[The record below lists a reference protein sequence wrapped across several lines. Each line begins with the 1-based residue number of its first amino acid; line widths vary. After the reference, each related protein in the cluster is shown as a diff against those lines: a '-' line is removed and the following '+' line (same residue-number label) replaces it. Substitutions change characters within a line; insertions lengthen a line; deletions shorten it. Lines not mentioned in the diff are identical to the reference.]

1 MKTLCYTWDDCPY
14 SWAEAPFTW
23 REGCVLEKIISGAAS
38 GSVGISRDLKKKRRI
53 DLKDDEKKTLI
64 DLFVR
69 LEVDQLIIEKRINK
83 FKNKLVKIKL
93 KDVKISYKEQKK
105 VKVDVKIDNI

>member
-1 MKTLCYTWDDCPY
+1 METISYTWADCPY
-14 SWAEAPFTW
+14 SWIDLPFTW
-23 REGCVLEKIISGAAS
+23 EEGSILEKIVSGAVS
-38 GSVGISRDLKKKRRI
+38 GSIGISRNLKKKRRI

-69 LEVDQLIIEKRINK
+69 LEVEEIIIERRINK

-93 KDVKISYKEQKK
+93 KDVKISYRENKK
-105 VKVDVKIDNI
+105 VMVDVKIDNI